1 MLMRAAAVAL
11 VLILG
16 AAVVL
21 WYANTLNSWVLGGLI
36 GGLAALLLS
45 IPISLTLFSYLSR
58 RHEERLKAE
67 TQEEMSQA
75 NLEAYEDYLEA
86 PVEVYDADG
95 YLLPSAEEEWQKE
108 EDTYRMQRGIRNLPV
123 PVSQPRLPVARRKQ
137 SPEHLAPR
145 QSQRSTEYPLV
156 PERQPRPTPQKGA
169 TGRPPAPSR
178 QMRYPGFPGY
188 QVSGQRSAYHT
199 AALRVA
205 RQEAAA
211 QHADDTEVL
220 STGTSRKLP
229 AMQPPQD
236 LTASASKS
244 RSARTSRQLPLQPE
258 APTQY
263 RPRRT
268 IEGSSVPPASRTLPG
283 AGESSANPTTGKH
296 ARRRDI
302 GTDQFGGYFPETEPV
317 HRQMQTGQTVRNPRI
332 DAQPRNSDMLS
343 GSLKNPL
350 VRRAPYMYEDDP
362 LRQELAQQIEAPQVR
377 RSSRY
382 LDYDEE
388 EE

>member
-1 MLMRAAAVAL
+1 MRAAAVAL

-108 EDTYRMQRGIRNLPV
+108 EDTYRMQ
-123 PVSQPRLPVARRKQ
+123 
-137 SPEHLAPR
+137 
-145 QSQRSTEYPLV
+145 
-156 PERQPRPTPQKGA
+156 
-169 TGRPPAPSR
+169 
-178 QMRYPGFPGY
+178 
-188 QVSGQRSAYHT
+188 T

-220 STGTSRKLP
+220 PTGTSRKLT
-229 AMQPPQD
+229 AIQPPQD
-236 LTASASKS
+236 LTASKS